1 MTWVRSIEICF
12 CANDFKNTMKDE
24 KKLLAI
30 LAKEIEKFMLSF
42 HDDWT
47 NLKFFMNFKMEISM
61 HLYISQTNL
70 AVILVLTS
78 L

>member
-1 MTWVRSIEICF
+1 
-12 CANDFKNTMKDE
+12 MKDE

-61 HLYISQTNL
+61 HLYIL
-70 AVILVLTS
+70 
-78 L
+78 